1 MEIMIKHTSPGYKRL
16 AAALVTALIA
26 CTFVTSAEAMD
37 PTVPAPAPTRLQANV
52 LCMYNSS
59 GTYADQPEINWYA
72 GWSAATSM
80 GDYTIPE
87 TASVVKQYTGLQYA
101 GVEFYTPNAIDA
113 GDFTMLHFDLWTPN
127 ANQFGVKLVSLSP
140 TIDPQINFIS
150 GSGVITSN
158 SWLSIDIALSQFLAA
173 NPSLVLSGLQQLLWV
188 DNGTVGG
195 GVQGGDFYIDN
206 VYFYRTPPDTNG
218 VHASIVSGTLVSWTA
233 SSANSY
239 QPQKSADN
247 SNWTDFGPVLSGNA
261 ITSRFDAVKSPFYH
275 VLEMTPG
282 NVTPNPGFETVDV
295 NAIGAANWNIAVQ
308 PNTGASMWVTNQYGV
323 LSAHGGTNFL
333 FIESN
338 TSATGPVAAP
348 NTDVRSD
355 LFPITAGISYQLP
368 FYAANPVKTGGA
380 NPQYHVFFYDAD
392 NALVGGPIF
401 TSFAAV
407 GSAWTLV
414 TNTVTPPAGATQMTI
429 GCIQAMGAGNGW
441 DWVTLIDDVKLT
453 ASSAADS
460 THVLPATTQPGV
472 QISWASTNGLN
483 YQVQSQGDLTD
494 SWWNFGGLVS
504 GNGTTKTATDSS
516 SEPRKFYRVLQ
527 IE

>member
-1 MEIMIKHTSPGYKRL
+1 MG
-16 AAALVTALIA
+16 
-26 CTFVTSAEAMD
+26 
-37 PTVPAPAPTRLQANV
+37 
-52 LCMYNSS
+52 
-59 GTYADQPEINWYA
+59 
-72 GWSAATSM
+72 SAARHA
-80 GDYTIPE
+80 DWIKNE
-87 TASVVKQYTGLQYA
+87 ATASTRATAKALKDLDNTVCFILSFFTFHQILLQGL
-101 GVEFYTPNAIDA
+101 P
-113 GDFTMLHFDLWTPN
+113 HFVLQTESPSKFFFVMFSIRSTRISVN
-127 ANQFGVKLVSLSP
+127 SLLTSCP
-140 TIDPQINFIS
+140 SCNICYYVTCDSFNINFTS

-206 VYFYRTPPDTNG
+206 VYFYRWPPETNG

-261 ITSRFDAVKSPFYH
+261 ITSRFDPVKSPFYH
-275 VLEMTPG
+275 VLELAPG
-282 NVTPNPGFETVDV
+282 NVTPNPGFETVGV

-355 LFPITAGISYQLP
+355 LFPVTAAISYQLS

-380 NPQYHVFFYDAD
+380 NPQYHVFFYDAG

-414 TNTVTPPAGATQMTI
+414 TNTVTPPRRRACLRQRH
-429 GCIQAMGAGNGW
+429 
-441 DWVTLIDDVKLT
+441 D
-453 ASSAADS
+453 
-460 THVLPATTQPGV
+460 
-472 QISWASTNGLN
+472 
-483 YQVQSQGDLTD
+483 
-494 SWWNFGGLVS
+494 
-504 GNGTTKTATDSS
+504 
-516 SEPRKFYRVLQ
+516 
-527 IE
+527 